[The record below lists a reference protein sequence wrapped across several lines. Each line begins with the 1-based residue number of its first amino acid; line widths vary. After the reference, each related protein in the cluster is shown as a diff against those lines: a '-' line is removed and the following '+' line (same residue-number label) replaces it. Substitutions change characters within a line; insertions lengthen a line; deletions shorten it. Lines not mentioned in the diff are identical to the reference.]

1 MSNLFIL
8 QIISFVIFLS
18 SGIAIALIAI
28 SDLLSKIVIRK
39 DYTQQ
44 RLSIENN
51 TATKVVIARGST
63 TPNTPVLKAVI
74 NTNEQASQ

>member
-44 RLSIENN
+44 RLSLSLIH
-51 TATKVVIARGST
+51 I
-63 TPNTPVLKAVI
+63 
-74 NTNEQASQ
+74 

>member
-1 MSNLFIL
+1 
-8 QIISFVIFLS
+8 
-18 SGIAIALIAI
+18 
-28 SDLLSKIVIRK
+28 VIRK

>member
-18 SGIAIALIAI
+18 SGIAIALIAL